1 MDSDT
6 LESFYEN
13 LGFELVEID
22 DRDTLFYQISD
33 DGDYA
38 TITDDNGNVPT
49 SLDEPIIFTLYDEND
64 SFQWSVTIEDS
75 HYFGELFTRVEDTE
89 ELLSHLQGIRQENIA
104 RYDEEV

>member
-33 DGDYA
+33 DGEYA
-38 TITDDNGNVPT
+38 TITDDNGNVPG
-49 SLDEPIIFTLYDEND
+49 SLEEPIIFTLYDEND

-75 HYFGELFTRVEDTE
+75 HYFGELFTRVEDTD

>member
-6 LESFYEN
+6 LELFYEN

-33 DGDYA
+33 SGEYA
-38 TITDDNGNVPT
+38 TITDDNGNVPAG
-49 SLDEPIIFTLYDEND
+49 LDEPIIFTLYDEND

-104 RYDEEV
+104 RYDEEM